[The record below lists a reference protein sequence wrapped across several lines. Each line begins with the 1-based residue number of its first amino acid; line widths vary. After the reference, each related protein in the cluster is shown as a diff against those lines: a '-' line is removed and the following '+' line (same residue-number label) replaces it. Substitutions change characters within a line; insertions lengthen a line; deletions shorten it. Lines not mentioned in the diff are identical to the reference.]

1 MATRSPTQT
10 HGYWGNTFAL
20 YADLPNV
27 AGATIQS
34 PTLEVGDTA
43 YIPSAS
49 ALFVCIDATLGAAV
63 WSAMTSGLTSANF
76 DAFGRLRVSNPTTI
90 FDSKLV
96 YDAQPLYWAEAQTG
110 GAPPGG
116 YDQPN
121 ACVTLSVTAGAG
133 PETSVRQTR
142 RFFNYQPGK
151 SQLIFQTFNANNVE
165 ANTIKRIG
173 YFDATNGFFFELDGT
188 TIVGSGLSFVR
199 RSSSSNPDVPV
210 PQASWN
216 LDTLDGSGGSLNPSG
231 VNLKVNS
238 VQILVIDFEWLGVG
252 SARMGFVINGQI
264 IYAHRFDCA
273 NIQQNVYMQTP
284 NLPLRYEIEGT
295 GGAAGSLDCIC
306 GTVISEGG
314 QGSTGSPFGFYS
326 PRTLNVAN
334 NASTTL
340 LSIQHRGGFERV
352 TIIPTQV
359 GPITAGNGA
368 SQWEL
373 LYNPTFAFAPAWATS
388 RGFCELDTPAS
399 VAPGTAGQAAPGT
412 GTVIASGVFSSTAPA
427 VSLGLRDTT
436 LTLGADV
443 AGVSDVIS
451 LVVTNVSGGNEQY
464 LASLNWLALT

>member
-1 MATRSPTQT
+1 MATRSPTPV
-10 HGYWGNTFAL
+10 HSYWGNTFAA
-20 YADLPNV
+20 YAQLPNV

-96 YDAQPLYWAEAQTG
+96 YDDQPLYWTEEQTG

-121 ACVTLSVTAGAG
+121 ACVTLSVPGAGAG
-133 PETSVRQTR
+133 AETSVRQTR
-142 RFFNYQPGK
+142 RFFTYQPGK
-151 SQLIFQTFNANNVE
+151 SQLIYQTFNANNVQ

-231 VNLKVNS
+231 VNLKVNA

-295 GGAAGSLDCIC
+295 GDGAGSLDCIC

-314 QGSTGSPFGFYS
+314 LQGTGAAFGFYS
-326 PRTLNVAN
+326 PRTGNIAN

-340 LSIQHRGGFERV
+340 LSIQHLAGVKRV

-368 SQWEL
+368 SQWAL
-373 LYNPTFAFAPAWATS
+373 LYNPTFTTAPTWGTS
-388 RGFCELDTPAS
+388 RGFCEID
-399 VAPGTAGQAAPGT
+399 TAGQADLAS
-412 GTVIASGVFSSTAPA
+412 GTVIAAGVFSQNTGS
-427 VSLGLRDTT
+427 VDLILRDTT

-464 LASLNWLALT
+464 LAGLNWLALT

>member
-49 ALFVCIDATLGAAV
+49 SLFVCIDATLGAAV

-96 YDAQPLYWAEAQTG
+96 YDDQPLYWAEEQTLAG
-110 GAPPGG
+110 VAGV

-121 ACVTLSVTAGAG
+121 ACVTLSVTGVG
-133 PETSVRQTR
+133 TSVRQTR
-142 RFFNYQPGK
+142 RYFTYQPGK
-151 SQLIFQTFNANNVE
+151 SQLIYQTFNANNVE

-173 YFDATNGFFFELDGT
+173 YFDATDGFFFELDGT

-231 VNLKVNS
+231 VSLKVNS
-238 VQILVIDFEWLGVG
+238 VQILVIDFEWLGSG

-295 GGAAGSLDCIC
+295 SVGFAGSLDCIC

-314 QGSTGSPFGFYS
+314 IEATGTAFGVYS
-326 PRTLNVAN
+326 PRSINVAN

-340 LSIQHRGGFERV
+340 LSIQHRAGFARV

-368 SQWEL
+368 SQWAL
-373 LYNPTFAFAPAWATS
+373 LYNPTFADAPAWATS
-388 RGFCELDTPAS
+388 RGFCEIDTPA
-399 VAPGTAGQAAPGT
+399 VGAAFGQANLAS
-412 GTVIASGVFSSTAPA
+412 GTVIAAGVFSQNTGS
-427 VSLGLRDTT
+427 VDLMLRDTT

>member
-1 MATRSPTQT
+1 MATRSPTPT

-20 YADLPNV
+20 PADLPNV

-49 ALFVCIDATLGAAV
+49 SLFVCIDATLGAAV

-76 DAFGRLRVSNPTTI
+76 DAFGRLRVSNPQTV

-96 YDAQPLYWAEAQTG
+96 YDDQPLYWAEEQTG

-121 ACVTLSVTAGAG
+121 ACVTLSVTGAG

-151 SQLIFQTFNANNVE
+151 SQLIFQTFNLRGAV
-165 ANTIKRIG
+165 AGVTKRVG
-173 YFDATNGFFFELDGT
+173 YFDSTNGFFLELAST
-188 TIVGSGLSFVR
+188 TAVNFVR
-199 RSSSSNPDVPV
+199 RSGSSTTTPPV

-216 LDTLDGSGGSLNPSG
+216 LDPMDGSGPSG
-231 VNLKVNS
+231 VTLDFAQT
-238 VQILVIDFEWLGVG
+238 QILVLDFEWLGVG
-252 SARMGFVINGQI
+252 SARMGFVINGAI

-273 NIQQNVYMQTP
+273 NISPAVYMSTP

-295 GGAAGSLDCIC
+295 GGGAGDLDCIC

-314 QGSTGSPFGFYS
+314 LQGTGTAFGVYS
-326 PRTLNVAN
+326 PRTANVAN

-340 LSIQHRGGFERV
+340 LSIRHLAGVERV
-352 TIIPTQV
+352 TIIPTQI

-373 LYNPTFAFAPAWATS
+373 LYNPTFAVAPAWATS
-388 RGFCELDTPAS
+388 RGFCEIDTPAS
-399 VAPGTAGQAAPGT
+399 VVPGTAGQAGIGLNT
-412 GTVIASGVFSSTAPA
+412 EVIAAGVFSQNTGS
-427 VSLGLRDTT
+427 VDLLLRDTT

-451 LVVTNVSGGNEQY
+451 LRVTNVSGGNEQY